1 MTEPPS
7 SPTTASPWSV
17 SGDEAAEL
25 MRLHRE
31 QLRAFEDI
39 PGEPEEGVRA
49 EARQPAELT
58 LDDLPEDLRRLVG
71 EYERSRPGV
80 RLTPLRY
87 ITIGGP
93 GGPGGAAVAGA
104 AELPDDGL
112 VSFVVTQTIADA
124 ERVEVTSRIFVARA
138 AAASGQAA

>member
-7 SPTTASPWSV
+7 SPTAASPWSV

-31 QLRAFEDI
+31 QLLAFEHI
-39 PGEPEEGVRA
+39 PTEPEEGARA
-49 EARQPAELT
+49 EARQPRELT
-58 LDDLPEDLRRLVG
+58 LGDLPEDLRELVG

-93 GGPGGAAVAGA
+93 DGATVAGA

-112 VSFVVTQTIADA
+112 VSFVVTRTIADA
-124 ERVEVTSRIFVARA
+124 ERTEVTSRIFVAGA
-138 AAASGQAA
+138 AAASDQAA

>member
-7 SPTTASPWSV
+7 SPRAASPWSV

-31 QLRAFEDI
+31 QLSAFEDI
-39 PGEPEEGVRA
+39 PGEPEEGARA
-49 EARQPAELT
+49 EARQPRELSA
-58 LDDLPEDLRRLVG
+58 DDLPEDLRELVG

-93 GGPGGAAVAGA
+93 GGAAVAGA
-104 AELPDDGL
+104 GELPDDGL
-112 VSFVVTQTIADA
+112 VSFVVTRTIAGAD
-124 ERVEVTSRIFVARA
+124 RVEVTSRIFVAGA
-138 AAASGQAA
+138 AATSDQAT